1 LLFGTRPMYRTLT
14 SGIGDGPDVKQLE
27 ENLVALGMATTSTLT
42 VDEAFTS
49 ATTTAIKKW
58 QKSLGLDQTGTLA
71 TNEIVFAAGA
81 VRVASH
87 SAAPGDN
94 ASGAILAV
102 TSTVRSVRANLS
114 SAQLGLVNQAQQV
127 DVQLPDGST
136 VKGDVTSIGTATTTT
151 SGNGPNAQTTTSYPM
166 AIKVPDTVTAPDGST
181 VSISLISTKATAVLA
196 VPVKALVALA
206 EGGYGVEKL
215 SNGTPT
221 LVGVKPGAF
230 ASGFVEVTGGV
241 VEGDEVVVP

>member
-1 LLFGTRPMYRTLT
+1 MYRALQ
-14 SGIGDGPDVKQLE
+14 SGITDGPDVKQLE
-27 ENLVALGMATTSTLT
+27 ENLVALNMATASTLT
-42 VDEAFTS
+42 VDDTFTS

-71 TNEIVFAAGA
+71 TNEIVFAVGA
-81 VRVASH
+81 VRVASQ
-87 SAAPGDN
+87 SASIGDN

-114 SAQLGLVNQAQQV
+114 SAQLALAKEGQQV

-136 VKGDVTSIGTATTTT
+136 VKGDVTAIGSATTTT

-166 AIKVPDTVTAPDGST
+166 QIKVPDSVTAPDGST
-181 VSISLISTKATAVLA
+181 VSIALISTKATGVLA

-215 SNGTPT
+215 TNGAPT
-221 LVGVKPGAF
+221 LVAVKPGAF
-230 ASGFVEVTGGV
+230 AAGFVELTSGV
-241 VEGDEVVVP
+241 AEGDEVVVP